1 MTEGFIKREQAG
13 VCWLEPAAI
22 LAAGGVRGGFSTRL
36 GGVSKANRA
45 SLDLGLRRNDDV
57 DTARENF
64 RRLFGAAGIK
74 GKPAVLSQI
83 HSDRSVFVTEESP
96 ARGLSL
102 MREME
107 ADAMICDRPGTVLI
121 THHADCAPVFLY
133 DPEAR
138 VIALVHAGWRGAAA
152 CIAAKCA
159 ERMICDYGCRQE
171 RMLAA
176 IGPCISEC
184 CFETHREVPDAMLAA
199 LGADALPAIKP
210 IPERQEK
217 YRVDLKL
224 LNKIWLQKSGVETVD
239 VCPDCTACR
248 PDRFWSHRRTG
259 GERGSLAALIMLPR
273 ENTNKEES
281 L

>member
-1 MTEGFIKREQAG
+1 MRHLLCGMTEGFIKREQAG

-74 GKPAVLSQI
+74 GKPAVLSQV

-138 VIALVHAGWRGAAA
+138 VIALVHAGWRGAAV

-159 ERMICDYGCRQE
+159 ERMICDYGCHQE

-176 IGPCISEC
+176 IGPCIC
-184 CFETHREVPDAMLAA
+184 GKCFETDGDVPDAFRASM
-199 LGADALPAIKP
+199 GETADPFIRRMGEKWHVDIAGLSAVQLMMRGILPGHIART
-210 IPERQEK
+210 ELCTCCRE
-217 YRVDLKL
+217 DL
-224 LNKIWLQKSGVETVD
+224 
-239 VCPDCTACR
+239 
-248 PDRFWSHRRTG
+248 FYSHRRMG
-259 GERGSLAALIMLPR
+259 ADRGTMAAFFELI
-273 ENTNKEES
+273 
-281 L
+281 